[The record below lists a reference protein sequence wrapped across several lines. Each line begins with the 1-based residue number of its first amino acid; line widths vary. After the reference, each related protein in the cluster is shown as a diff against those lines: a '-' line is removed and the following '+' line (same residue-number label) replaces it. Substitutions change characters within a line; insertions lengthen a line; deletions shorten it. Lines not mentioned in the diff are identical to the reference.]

1 MPADWGVRPGR
12 RVSVMGAFVCG
23 TFRLRLLTETLLL
36 KPEEPLNGSVKL
48 LLRLLA
54 ALFAVAALTDYIL
67 YGSY

>member
-1 MPADWGVRPGR
+1 
-12 RVSVMGAFVCG
+12 MGAFVCG

-54 ALFAVAALTDYIL
+54 ALFAVAALTDCIL